1 MRERTPRL
9 SKRLGGHPPGTTRR
23 NRNIGLKV
31 WLNGDLLDRED
42 AKISVFDHGVLYGD
56 GVFEGIRS
64 YGGKVFRLQA
74 HVRRLYDSALGIRLT
89 VPISQEEMAKAIT
102 DTLQANSLRD
112 SYIRVVVTRGA
123 GTLGLDPNRCPEPNV
138 FIITDKIS
146 LYPDELYE
154 NGLDIITAATMRN
167 HPNAVN
173 PRVKSLNYLN
183 NILAKI
189 EAIDAGT
196 LEAVMLNHLGY
207 VAECTGDNLFIVRD
221 EVVFTPPIAAGILE
235 GITRDEILDIARGQ
249 GIAVREENLTRQDLY
264 VADECFLT
272 GTAAEVVPVVRIDK
286 RPIGT
291 GRPGP
296 VTKQLAEAFHRLTR
310 G

>member
-1 MRERTPRL
+1 M
-9 SKRLGGHPPGTTRR
+9 
-23 NRNIGLKV
+23 GLKV
-31 WLNGDLLDRED
+31 WLNGALLDRED
-42 AKISVFDHGVLYGD
+42 AKISVVDHGVLYGD

-89 VPISQEEMAKAIT
+89 IPISREEMAKAIT
-102 DTLQANSLRD
+102 DTLEANSLRD
-112 SYIRVVVTRGA
+112 SYIRVVVTRGE

-221 EVVFTPPIAAGILE
+221 GAVFTPPIAAGILE
-235 GITRDEILDIARGQ
+235 GITRNEIIGIAREQ
-249 GIAVREENLTRQDLY
+249 GLEVREENITRQDLY

-296 VTKQLAEAFHRLTR
+296 VTKQLAEAFRRLTR

>member
-1 MRERTPRL
+1 M
-9 SKRLGGHPPGTTRR
+9 
-23 NRNIGLKV
+23 GLKV
-31 WLNGDLLDRED
+31 WLNGQLVDRER
-42 AKISVFDHGVLYGD
+42 ATVSVFDHGVLYGD

-64 YGGKVFRLQA
+64 YQGKVFRMEA
-74 HVRRLYDSALGIRLT
+74 HVRRLYDSARGIRLAI
-89 VPISQEEMAKAIT
+89 PISPDDMARAIVE
-102 DTLQANSLRD
+102 TLDANGLKD
-112 SYIRVVVTRGA
+112 SYIRVVVTRGE
-123 GTLGLDPNRCPEPNV
+123 GTLGLDPNRCTNPNI

-146 LYPDELYE
+146 LYPPELYAR
-154 NGLDIITAATMRN
+154 GLEIITAATMRN

-173 PRVKSLNYLN
+173 PRLKSLNYLN

-221 EVVFTPPIAAGILE
+221 GVVFTPPTAAGILE
-235 GITRDEILDIARGQ
+235 GITRDEILDICRAS
-249 GIAVREENLTRQDLY
+249 GIVVREENLTRQDLY

-272 GTAAEVVPVVRIDK
+272 GTAAEVVPVVGIDK

-291 GRPGP
+291 GKPGP
-296 VTKQLAEAFHRLTR
+296 LTARLAEEFHRRTR
-310 G
+310 A

>member
-1 MRERTPRL
+1 MGR
-9 SKRLGGHPPGTTRR
+9 
-23 NRNIGLKV
+23 KV
-31 WLNGDLLDRED
+31 WLNGELVDRED
-42 AKISVFDHGVLYGD
+42 AKVSVFDHGVLYGD

-64 YGGKVFRLQA
+64 YGGKVFRLEA
-74 HVRRLYDSALGIRLT
+74 HVRRLYDSALGIRLAI
-89 VPISQEEMAKAIT
+89 PISQEEMAKAIT
-102 DTLQANSLRD
+102 DTLEANNLKD
-112 SYIRVVVTRGA
+112 AYLRVVVTRGP
-123 GTLGLDPNRCPEPNV
+123 GTLGLDPNRCPDPNV
-138 FIITDKIS
+138 FIIADKIA

-154 NGLDIITAATMRN
+154 RGLDIITAATMRN

-173 PRVKSLNYLN
+173 PRLKSLNYLN

-221 EVVFTPPIAAGILE
+221 GTVYTPPTAAGILE
-235 GITRDEILDIARGQ
+235 GITRDEIIGIARQQ
-249 GIAVREENLTRQDLY
+249 GIEVRQENLTRQDLY

-272 GTAAEVVPVVRIDK
+272 GTAAEVVPVVRIDQ

-291 GRPGP
+291 GKPGP
-296 VTKQLAEAFHRLTR
+296 ITKQLAEAFHRRTR